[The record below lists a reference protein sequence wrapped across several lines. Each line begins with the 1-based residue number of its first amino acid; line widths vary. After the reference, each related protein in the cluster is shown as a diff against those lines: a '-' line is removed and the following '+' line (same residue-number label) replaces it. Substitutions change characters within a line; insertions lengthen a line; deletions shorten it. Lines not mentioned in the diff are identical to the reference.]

1 MSAIRALRTAV
12 DALTGG
18 PVLVFGGLLYALVV
32 LPQQALQLAGVP
44 LVPSLLQMLTFFL
57 TPFVV
62 AGVVGVARTA
72 LDGAAS
78 FDSFTA
84 VGAKRY
90 VDLLLA
96 TFVEF
101 GIKLAFGIGFVVL
114 GFLLLAVAGSSGPA
128 ALVGLF
134 VVAAVA
140 VAYVL
145 VLFGIQFYPVVVVL
159 DDAGPVDAVTESVAF
174 VRSNVVST
182 LGFSAITVLLGT
194 LAALPF
200 VGPAVYRFATTDPT
214 STGGGPG
221 PIGGGMSAGGA
232 GTGAANG
239 TAGAPQLADALSAGM
254 GSGLGLSTPAVV
266 GLSLASLVATAL
278 FFSFRLT
285 YATAFY
291 RLNGRSIEERV
302 LDDEW

>member
-140 VAYVL
+140 VAHVL

-214 STGGGPG
+214 STGGGPDR
-221 PIGGGMSAGGA
+221 SAA
-232 GTGAANG
+232 GCR
-239 TAGAPQLADALSAGM
+239 
-254 GSGLGLSTPAVV
+254 PAVPAPAPRTAPPARPSWPT
-266 GLSLASLVATAL
+266 LSPPEWGRGWDSRRRPSSASRSRRSWRRRC
-278 FFSFRLT
+278 FS
-285 YATAFY
+285 A
-291 RLNGRSIEERV
+291 S
-302 LDDEW
+302 D